1 MLTNCSPSVC
11 RNNAKSSF
19 CALSANYE
27 NDGSN
32 DNVLPTTNMS
42 YFEVWLFCV
51 SFPLLSFEDTLQ
63 YERISL
69 LQITFRSAQN
79 QQSLQISS
87 ALKSLLIFI
96 PLSYSAS
103 LHFDRMHRRRGKE
116 EKATHKKQLVA
127 SQVETNN
134 PSLVRTKDQD
144 GKLLETNDQ
153 IYSLGFEGDPSDSD
167 PGYEVRKIE
176 LNSWFSNKVYLT

>member
-1 MLTNCSPSVC
+1 M
-11 RNNAKSSF
+11 SSF
-19 CALSANYE
+19 CALSTNYE

-87 ALKSLLIFI
+87 ALRSLLIFI
-96 PLSYSAS
+96 PLSHSAN

-116 EKATHKKQLVA
+116 EKVTHKKQLVV
-127 SQVETNN
+127 SQVETNDPSLVRTNN

-144 GKLLETNDQ
+144 GKLLETSDQ
-153 IYSLGFEGDPSDSD
+153 SEIYSPGFEGDPSDSD

-176 LNSWFSNKVYLT
+176 LNS

>member
-1 MLTNCSPSVC
+1 M
-11 RNNAKSSF
+11 SSF
-19 CALSANYE
+19 CALSTNYE

-63 YERISL
+63 YEKISL

-87 ALKSLLIFI
+87 ALRSLLIFI
-96 PLSYSAS
+96 PFSHYLTRPVSTSTECIGGEG
-103 LHFDRMHRRRGKE
+103 RRRKSRKRSSWSCHRWRPTTLVWSGPKTRME
-116 EKATHKKQLVA
+116 SCWRPTTKVKSTPRALKAT
-127 SQVETNN
+127 
-134 PSLVRTKDQD
+134 
-144 GKLLETNDQ
+144 LLT
-153 IYSLGFEGDPSDSD
+153 
-167 PGYEVRKIE
+167 
-176 LNSWFSNKVYLT
+176 LTLDMRWEK